1 MTKKQINRFR
11 RTDEQYYCTPCIS
24 ANLPFCQLGSKKLC
38 TLNCNDKILLPNS
51 GKPWSPSSVEPPSS
65 TCNLCM
71 ECNLEC
77 TGCLNNACIDTQ
89 RICET
94 CDCKYADIEQFNNN
108 STNFKIWYKNTL
120 SIMHVNTRSLSL
132 KLSKITDILQSLD
145 SPLDMLLISETK
157 LIEGSGPDW
166 KEEAIRKV
174 NIPGYVF
181 YPTFTNMAFGG
192 TGIYMAEGLNCTRRD
207 DLNILCDG
215 CETTFMEVPT
225 PGKQKNIIIGAIY
238 RHPHENHES
247 FFSSFYSIMENI
259 SQKFSVILFGDINID
274 VSPKVK
280 CNHTIDYKNMLF
292 SLGLRNM
299 ISKPT
304 RITKE
309 SETIIDHIITN
320 LPNEIIHSGILEADV
335 ADHLPIYALCS
346 LNPSRKTSPSGVY
359 HRNLTSAKK
368 YTFVDAF
375 RNEVESLY
383 FDDCDDPDLYLQKII
398 ESVTK
403 TVDSV
408 FPMVKRSKKHI
419 KRFRKPWMTQGILN
433 SIRTRHRLYHKY
445 LLLKDENSYNKYTTY
460 LNRLTRVKEQAQD
473 FHYQKDF
480 AECSGDPKLTW
491 KKINNLQN
499 KKKPQNK
506 LPLIIKDGDSQIDDP
521 KLIANKLN
529 KNFVLKGPKLA
540 SKLPPSNKSALENMM
555 PRVNDSIT
563 NIILKTPAVRKR
575 INELKTNKA
584 AGYDN
589 ISAKM
594 LKWLVDVIAP
604 LLTQVFNKYLSIGK
618 YPDLF
623 KIAKVTALHKGGE
636 KINCE
641 NYRPISVLPQLNQIF
656 EKLIQDHLTEF
667 FTKNNI
673 LTKNQYG
680 FRKGHSTSHGITH
693 LNEKVIEAFEK
704 KACLCSPVH

>member
-1 MTKKQINRFR
+1 
-11 RTDEQYYCTPCIS
+11 
-24 ANLPFCQLGSKKLC
+24 
-38 TLNCNDKILLPNS
+38 
-51 GKPWSPSSVEPPSS
+51 
-65 TCNLCM
+65 
-71 ECNLEC
+71 
-77 TGCLNNACIDTQ
+77 
-89 RICET
+89 
-94 CDCKYADIEQFNNN
+94 
-108 STNFKIWYKNTL
+108 
-120 SIMHVNTRSLSL
+120 
-132 KLSKITDILQSLD
+132 
-145 SPLDMLLISETK
+145 
-157 LIEGSGPDW
+157 
-166 KEEAIRKV
+166 
-174 NIPGYVF
+174 
-181 YPTFTNMAFGG
+181 
-192 TGIYMAEGLNCTRRD
+192 
-207 DLNILCDG
+207 
-215 CETTFMEVPT
+215 
-225 PGKQKNIIIGAIY
+225 
-238 RHPHENHES
+238 
-247 FFSSFYSIMENI
+247 MENI

-368 YTFVDAF
+368 HTFVDAF

-445 LLLKDENSYNKYTTY
+445 LLLKDENSYKKYTTY

-693 LNEKVIEAFEK
+693 LNEKVIEALEK
-704 KACLCSPVH
+704 KHVSAVLFIDLKSAFDTIDHKILIKKLEHYGVQGNILSLLKSYLQNRKQYASRGNGIYSILLDLTIGVPQGRVLGHAALYYIY